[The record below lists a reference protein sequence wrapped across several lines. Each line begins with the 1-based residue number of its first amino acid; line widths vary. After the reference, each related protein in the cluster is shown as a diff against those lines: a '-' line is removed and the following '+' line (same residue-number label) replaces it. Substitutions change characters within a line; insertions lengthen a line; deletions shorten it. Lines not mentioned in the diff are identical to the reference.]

1 MGKYGTTS
9 GVVGLAGT
17 DSRRPRTQCN
27 ILAPPVSWSVG
38 DGTCGEFLVG
48 NESPGTYAGILRATP
63 NTSLTIIMKL

>member
-48 NESPGTYAGILRATP
+48 NESPAHTQEFCGPPQTP
-63 NTSLTIIMKL
+63 P